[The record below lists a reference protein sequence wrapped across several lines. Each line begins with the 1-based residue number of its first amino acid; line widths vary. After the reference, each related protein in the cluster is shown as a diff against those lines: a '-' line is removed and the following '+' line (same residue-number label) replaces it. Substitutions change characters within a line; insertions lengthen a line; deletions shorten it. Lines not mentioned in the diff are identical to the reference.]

1 VISPELYLSALYR
14 ERSGIGI
21 ASRIGAISLARYTFA

>member
-1 VISPELYLSALYR
+1 VISPELYLSTFYR

-21 ASRIGAISLARYTFA
+21 AARVGALSLARYTFA